1 MSIIFQIK
9 PFLSAVAEVNRLLW
23 LYALAKK
30 YQPQLTIFRVAGE
43 GRGLLPILLLVRHS
57 WLWGYKCMYVL

>member
-30 YQPQLTIFRVAGE
+30 YQLQLTIFRVAIHGF
-43 GRGLLPILLLVRHS
+43 GVISVCMF
-57 WLWGYKCMYVL
+57 YKNVQ